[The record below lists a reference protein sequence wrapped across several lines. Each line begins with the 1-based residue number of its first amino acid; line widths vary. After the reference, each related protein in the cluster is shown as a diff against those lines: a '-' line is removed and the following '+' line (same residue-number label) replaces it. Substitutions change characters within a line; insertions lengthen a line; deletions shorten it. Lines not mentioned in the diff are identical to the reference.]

1 MTKKHNHYFKGVTHL
16 TEVDVYRVCGLFRVN
31 DHSGALHHAIK
42 KLLCSGQ
49 RGVKDAD
56 KDVQEAIDT
65 LNRYMEMKKE
75 DQALLKEQV

>member
-1 MTKKHNHYFKGVTHL
+1 MTKKHKHYYKNVSHL
-16 TEVDVYRVCGLFRVN
+16 TEVDVYRVCDLFGVN
-31 DHSGALHHAIK
+31 DTSGSVHHAIK

-75 DQALLKEQV
+75 DQVLLKE